1 MNFSQHEYF
10 LIYDSFLRPQ
20 AAKIPNECLRSVSN
34 LMKIFQL
41 WSERSFYYPLFAI
54 KLDDFDSISASL
66 MSQVTKSSSAL
77 ELFKSKNLLDML
89 FELIDSPKCAPGV
102 VDFVLEIV
110 HNLVIY
116 ADHKPGEGEEEASS
130 RKAALPF
137 NLAKLGYAKADQESE
152 ETNLGTVLLKPYV
165 GSIVTHIERIVTENM
180 SKKSLPAK
188 PLKILSRISCFES
201 NSQQQC
207 EKIIHLLIP
216 YLIKNRKQAEESELN
231 ILNSIGHLL
240 KQVRNVS
247 DFVW

>member
-1 MNFSQHEYF
+1 
-10 LIYDSFLRPQ
+10 
-20 AAKIPNECLRSVSN
+20 
-34 LMKIFQL
+34 MKIFQL
-41 WSERSFYYPLFAI
+41 WSERSFYYPLFAV
-54 KLDDFDSISASL
+54 KLDDFNLVPASL
-66 MSQVTKSSSAL
+66 MSQMSSSSTF
-77 ELFKSKNLLDML
+77 EIFKSKNLLDML
-89 FELIDSPKCAPGV
+89 FELVDSPKCAQGV
-102 VDFVLEIV
+102 VDFVLELV

-116 ADHKPGEGEEEASS
+116 ADHKPGEEEQEDAGAATAILNSQ
-130 RKAALPF
+130 KVTALPF
-137 NLAKLGYAKADQESE
+137 DLTKLGYTKADQENE

-165 GSIVTHIERIVTENM
+165 ASIVTHIEKIVTDNM

>member
-1 MNFSQHEYF
+1 
-10 LIYDSFLRPQ
+10 
-20 AAKIPNECLRSVSN
+20 
-34 LMKIFQL
+34 MKIFQL
-41 WSERSFYYPLFAI
+41 WSERSFYYPLFAV
-54 KLDDFDSISASL
+54 KLDDFNLVPASL
-66 MSQVTKSSSAL
+66 MSQMSSSSTF
-77 ELFKSKNLLDML
+77 EIFKSKNLLDML
-89 FELIDSPKCAPGV
+89 FELVDSPKCAQGV
-102 VDFVLEIV
+102 VDFVLELV

-116 ADHKPGEGEEEASS
+116 ADHKPGEVEQEDAAAILNSQ
-130 RKAALPF
+130 KVTALPF
-137 NLAKLGYAKADQESE
+137 DLTKLGYTKADQENE

-165 GSIVTHIERIVTENM
+165 ASIVTHIEKIVTDNM